1 MLHFI
6 DFIAH
11 RPIFHKIADS
21 LLCSFHNIF
30 KFRLFVHRQSQAG
43 QRNKQV
49 ACTTL
54 EPGVACK
61 YIMLLSLFVMELVG
75 RIFQYSGRSY
85 PAEYGLPLP
94 PQRSVSV
101 CAAKSPRYLLRTQCF
116 HLSLCPLQNNPGRTN
131 LH

>member
-75 RIFQYSGRSY
+75 RIFQTVVEAIPRSTVFRFRLKGLLQLRGEISEI
-85 PAEYGLPLP
+85 PAENTMLSPFLCP
-94 PQRSVSV
+94 PQNSR
-101 CAAKSPRYLLRTQCF
+101 AHT
-116 HLSLCPLQNNPGRTN
+116 G

>member
-75 RIFQYSGRSY
+75 RIFQTVVEAIPRSTVFRFRLK
-85 PAEYGLPLP
+85 GLF
-94 PQRSVSV
+94 QFAR
-101 CAAKSPRYLLRTQCF
+101 
-116 HLSLCPLQNNPGRTN
+116 
-131 LH
+131 